1 MKKRRSFL
9 ITLSLLSAF
18 LFQGTGVMA
27 EEILITNNGIHLGWM
42 ISKDRFM
49 TCRKMIM
56 EIGDGSVE
64 AIIDRCPSFDKTPSV
79 KGLIDGI
86 DTPNRVLSIRDE
98 GGRIQTL
105 FYFETAGGYAQ
116 AQLKDLEKGDKVI
129 VTVPVPGRAG
139 SIQSEKK

>member
-1 MKKRRSFL
+1 MKKRGSLL
-9 ITLSLLSAF
+9 IALSLLSAL
-18 LFQGTGVMA
+18 LFQETGAMA
-27 EEILITNNGIHLGWM
+27 EEILITNNGIHLGWV

-56 EIGDGSVE
+56 EIGEGSVE
-64 AIIDRCPSFDKTPSV
+64 KIIDRCPSFDKTPSV

-86 DTPNRVLSIRDE
+86 DASNQVLSIRDE
-98 GGRIQTL
+98 GGQVQTL

-116 AQLKDLEKGDKVI
+116 AQLRDLEKGDKVT

-139 SIQSEKK
+139 SIQSEKR

>member
-1 MKKRRSFL
+1 
-9 ITLSLLSAF
+9 
-18 LFQGTGVMA
+18 
-27 EEILITNNGIHLGWM
+27 
-42 ISKDRFM
+42 M

-56 EIGDGSVE
+56 EIGEGSVE
-64 AIIDRCPSFDKTPSV
+64 KIIDRCPSFDKTPSV

-86 DTPNRVLSIRDE
+86 DTPNQVLSIRDE
-98 GGRIQTL
+98 GGQVQTL

-116 AQLKDLEKGDKVI
+116 AHLKDLEKGDKVT